1 MLRILQALR
10 GTQDI
15 LPDNIYKWNHV
26 ESVIKELCALYGYS
40 EIRTPMFEDTKL
52 FLRGIGD
59 TTDVVAKEMYTFE
72 DRGGRSITLRPEN
85 TAAVVRSYLIVR
97 RQGDIE
103 NSTSLE
109 WKFLEHRPQRQMRK

>member
-1 MLRILQALR
+1 MQALR

-59 TTDVVAKEMYTFE
+59 TTDVVAKEIRLKTGE
-72 DRGGRSITLRPEN
+72 DDQLRCGRRT
-85 TAAVVRSYLIVR
+85 
-97 RQGDIE
+97 
-103 NSTSLE
+103 
-109 WKFLEHRPQRQMRK
+109 PQP

>member
-1 MLRILQALR
+1 MQALR

-52 FLRGIGD
+52 FAKQAARKKPPAPRQRDRNPKPDPQKKTEPKGQIKPRG
-59 TTDVVAKEMYTFE
+59 E
-72 DRGGRSITLRPEN
+72 DP
-85 TAAVVRSYLIVR
+85 
-97 RQGDIE
+97 
-103 NSTSLE
+103 
-109 WKFLEHRPQRQMRK
+109 

>member
-1 MLRILQALR
+1 
-10 GTQDI
+10 
-15 LPDNIYKWNHV
+15 
-26 ESVIKELCALYGYS
+26 
-40 EIRTPMFEDTKL
+40 MFEDTKL

-72 DRGGRSITLRPEN
+72 DRGGRSITLRAGEH
-85 TAAVVRSYLIVR
+85 RSRASGPILNINCMGISRYISYFTLDQCSGMIVR

-109 WKFLEHRPQRQMRK
+109 WKFLEDIVPSSRCGSNKPRLYAV